1 MQFIKYILLISSL
14 AFFFSCKKEQEE
26 TIESPAILKNGML
39 VLNEGLFQLNNS
51 SLTWVDFGAGT
62 SNDQFFTQKSGRL
75 LGDTGNEM
83 LRYGNKIYVVVNVSS
98 TIEVLDAIT
107 GNSIKQISMQAN
119 GNSKQPRSIRFFGSK
134 AFISCF
140 DGFVDVMDTATFQI
154 ESRIPVGLNP
164 DQMTISGQYLF
175 VSNSGGLN
183 APVMDSTISVI
194 DLIAKSELT
203 KIVVGKNPGSIVT
216 DYEGDVYVVTR
227 GNYSTIPS
235 RLNKIDQDEFIVL
248 DSYDFDASKIT
259 LMNNRLLILNS
270 NKLMLFNA
278 DTDELINNNFI
289 NNPTISTLSNMYFRS
304 SSQQIYLFDSKG
316 YTNTG
321 NILKYNVNGDFLSQY
336 HVGLNPNSILIYD

>member
-107 GNSIKQISMQAN
+107 GNSITQISMQTN
-119 GNSKQPRSIRFFGSK
+119 GNAKQPRSIRFYGSK

-154 ESRIPVGLNP
+154 EARIPVGLNP

-183 APVMDSTISVI
+183 APLMDSTVSVI
-194 DLIAKSELT
+194 DLNAKSELI

-216 DYEGDVYVVTR
+216 DHQGDVYVVSR

-235 RLNKIDQDEFIVL
+235 RMKKIDQNNFIVL
-248 DSYDFDASKIT
+248 ESYNFDASKIAP
-259 LMNNRLLILNS
+259 MNNRLLILNS

-304 SSQQIYLFDSKG
+304 SSQHIYLFDSKG

-336 HVGLNPNSILIYD
+336 HVGLNPNSILTYD

>member
-1 MQFIKYILLISSL
+1 MLTV
-14 AFFFSCKKEQEE
+14 FFSCKKEQKD

-83 LRYGNKIYVVVNVSS
+83 LRYGNKIYIVVNVSS

-107 GNSIKQISMQAN
+107 GNSIKQISMQTN
-119 GNSKQPRSIRFFGSK
+119 GNTKQPRSIRFYGSK

-140 DGFVDVMDTATFQI
+140 DGFVDVMDTVTFQI
-154 ESRIPVGLNP
+154 EARIPVGLNP

-183 APVMDSTISVI
+183 APMMDSTVSVI
-194 DLIAKSELT
+194 DLNAKSELT

-216 DYEGDVYVVTR
+216 DHQGDVYVISR

-235 RLNKIDQDEFIVL
+235 RMKKIDQNNFLVL
-248 DSYDFDASKIT
+248 ESYDFDASKIAA
-259 LMNNRLLILNS
+259 MNNRLLILNS
-270 NKLMLFNA
+270 NKLMLFDA
-278 DTDELINNNFI
+278 DTDELMNNNFI
-289 NNPTISTLSNMYFRS
+289 NNPTIYTLSNMYFRS
-304 SSQQIYLFDSKG
+304 SSQHIYLFDSKG
-316 YTNTG
+316 YTSTG
-321 NILKYNVNGDFLSQY
+321 NILKYNVNGDFLSQF

>member
-1 MQFIKYILLISSL
+1 MKFTNYILLISLL
-14 AFFFSCKKEQEE
+14 ATMYSCKKEKEK

-51 SLTWVDFGAGT
+51 SLTWVDFGTGT
-62 SNDQFFTQKSGRL
+62 SNNQFFTQKSGRL

-83 LRYGNKIYVVVNVSS
+83 VRYGNKIYVVVNISS

-107 GNSIKQISMQAN
+107 GNSIQQISMQTN
-119 GNSKQPRSIRFFGSK
+119 GNAKQPRSIRFFGSK

-183 APVMDSTISVI
+183 APVLDSTVSVV
-194 DLIAKSELT
+194 DLNSKTELT

-216 DYEGDVYVVTR
+216 DNQGDVYVISR

-235 RLNKIDQDEFIVL
+235 RMKKIDQNNFTVL
-248 DSYDFDASKIT
+248 ESYDFDASKIA
-259 LMNNRLLILNS
+259 LMNNRLLILNN

-278 DTDELINNNFI
+278 ETDVLINDNFI
-289 NNPTISTLSNMYFRS
+289 NNSSITTLSNMYFS
-304 SSQQIYLFDSKG
+304 SSGQQIYLFDSKG

-321 NILKYNVNGDFLSQY
+321 NILKYNVNGDYLSQF
-336 HVGLNPNSILIYD
+336 HVGLNPNSILIYE

>member
-1 MQFIKYILLISSL
+1 MQFIKYILIISL
-14 AFFFSCKKEQEE
+14 LMVFYSCKKEQEE
-26 TIESPAILKNGML
+26 TIDSPAILQNGIL

-51 SLTWVDFGAGT
+51 SLTWIDFGAGT
-62 SNDQFFTQKSGRL
+62 SNDQFFTQKTGRL

-83 LRYGNKIYVVVNVSS
+83 VRYGNKIYVIVNVSS

-107 GNSIKQISMQAN
+107 GNSMQQISMQIN
-119 GNSKQPRSIRFFGSK
+119 GNAKQPRSIRFFGSK

-183 APVMDSTISVI
+183 APVMDSTVSVI
-194 DLIAKSELT
+194 DLIAKTEII
-203 KIVVGKNPGSIVT
+203 KIVVGKNPGSIVS
-216 DYEGDVYVVTR
+216 DDQGDVYVISR

-235 RLNKIDQDEFIVL
+235 RMKKIDQNNFTVL
-248 DSYDFDASKIT
+248 ESYDFDASKIAS
-259 LMNNRLLILNS
+259 MNNRLLILTN

-278 DTDELINNNFI
+278 ETDILINDNFI
-289 NNPTISTLSNMYFRS
+289 NNSSITTLSNMYFRS

-321 NILKYNVNGDFLSQY
+321 NILKYNINGDFLSQY

>member
-1 MQFIKYILLISSL
+1 MQFTKYILFIILLGVI
-14 AFFFSCKKEQEE
+14 FSCKKEHEE
-26 TIESPAILKNGML
+26 TIESPEILQNGML

-83 LRYGNKIYVVVNVSS
+83 LRYGNKIYIVVNVSS

-119 GNSKQPRSIRFFGSK
+119 GNAKQPRSIRFYGSK

-183 APVMDSTISVI
+183 APMMDSTVSVI
-194 DLIAKSELT
+194 DLNAKSELT

-216 DYEGDVYVVTR
+216 DHQGDIYVISR

-235 RLNKIDQDEFIVL
+235 RMKKIDQNNFTVL
-248 DSYDFDASKIT
+248 ESYDFDASKIT
-259 LMNNRLLILNS
+259 SMNNRLLILNN

-278 DTDELINNNFI
+278 DTDELMNDDFI
-289 NNPTISTLSNMYFRS
+289 NNPAISTLSNMCFRS

-321 NILKYNVNGDFLSQY
+321 NILKYNVNGDFLTQF

>member
-107 GNSIKQISMQAN
+107 GNSITQISMQTN
-119 GNSKQPRSIRFFGSK
+119 GNAKQPRSIRFYGSK

-154 ESRIPVGLNP
+154 EARIPVGLNP

-183 APVMDSTISVI
+183 APMMDSTVSVI
-194 DLIAKSELT
+194 DLNAKSELT

-216 DYEGDVYVVTR
+216 DHQGDVYVVSR

-235 RLNKIDQDEFIVL
+235 RMKKIDQNNFIVL
-248 DSYDFDASKIT
+248 ESYNFDASKIAP
-259 LMNNRLLILNS
+259 MNNRLLILNS

-304 SSQQIYLFDSKG
+304 SSQHIYLFDSKG

>member
-1 MQFIKYILLISSL
+1 MVCLR
-14 AFFFSCKKEQEE
+14 CKKEVDPEN
-26 TIESPAILKNGML
+26 SPSVLKGGML

-51 SLTWVDFGAGT
+51 SLTWVDFTNGT
-62 SNDQFFTQKSGRL
+62 SNDQFFTQKAGRL

-83 LRYGNKIYVVVNVSS
+83 LRYGNKIYIVVNVSS
-98 TIEVLDAIT
+98 TIEVLDAVT
-107 GNSIKQISMQAN
+107 GNTIKQVTMQAN

-164 DQMTISGQYLF
+164 DQMTISGPYLF

-183 APVMDSTISVI
+183 APTMDSTISVI
-194 DLIAKSELT
+194 DLIAKTELT
-203 KIVVGKNPGSIVT
+203 KITVGKNPGSIVT

-227 GNYSTIPS
+227 GNYTTIPS
-235 RLNKIDQDEFIVL
+235 RLKKIDPNEFIVL
-248 DSYDFDASKIT
+248 DSYTFDVSKVA
-259 LMNNRLLILNS
+259 LMNNRLLILNN
-270 NKLMLFNA
+270 NKLMLFNT
-278 DTDELINNNFI
+278 DTDELINENFI
-289 NNPTISTLSNMYFRS
+289 NNPTITTLSNMYFRS
-304 SSQQIYLFDSKG
+304 SSQNIYLFDSKG

-321 NILKYNVNGDFLSQY
+321 DILKYSVSGDFLSLY

>member
-1 MQFIKYILLISSL
+1 MKFINYILLISL
-14 AFFFSCKKEQEE
+14 LVVFYSCKKEE

-51 SLTWVDFGAGT
+51 SLTWIDFGSGT

-83 LRYGNKIYVVVNVSS
+83 VRYGNKIYVVLNVSS

-107 GNSIKQISMQAN
+107 GNSIKQISMQTN
-119 GNSKQPRSIRFFGSK
+119 GNAKQPRSIRFFGSK

-175 VSNSGGLN
+175 VSNSGGLS
-183 APVMDSTISVI
+183 APVMDSTVSVI
-194 DLIAKSELT
+194 DLIAQTELT
-203 KIVVGKNPGSIVT
+203 KIVVGKNPGSILT
-216 DYEGDVYVVTR
+216 DYQGDVYVISR

-235 RLNKIDQDEFIVL
+235 RMKKIDQNEFIL
-248 DSYDFDASKIT
+248 LESYDFDASKIAI
-259 LMNNRLLILNS
+259 MNNRLLILNN

-278 DTDELINNNFI
+278 ETDAMINDNFI
-289 NNPTISTLSNMYFRS
+289 NNSSITTLSNMYFRS
-304 SSQQIYLFDSKG
+304 SSQHIYLFDSKG

-321 NILKYNVNGDFLSQY
+321 NILKYNINGDFLSQY

>member
-1 MQFIKYILLISSL
+1 MKFIKYILLISL
-14 AFFFSCKKEQEE
+14 LVVFYSCKKEE

-51 SLTWVDFGAGT
+51 SLTWVDFGTGT

-83 LRYGNKIYVVVNVSS
+83 VRYGNKIYVVVNVSS
-98 TIEVLDAIT
+98 TIEVLDAIS
-107 GNSIKQISMQAN
+107 GNSIQQISMQTN
-119 GNSKQPRSIRFFGSK
+119 GNAKQPRSIRFFGSK

-183 APVMDSTISVI
+183 ALVLDSTVSVV
-194 DLIAKSELT
+194 DLNSKTELT

-216 DYEGDVYVVTR
+216 DGQGDVYVISR

-235 RLNKIDQDEFIVL
+235 RMKKIDQNNFTVL
-248 DSYDFDASKIT
+248 ESYDFDASKIA
-259 LMNNRLLILNS
+259 LMNNRLLILNN

-278 DTDELINNNFI
+278 ETDVLINDNFI
-289 NNPTISTLSNMYFRS
+289 NNSSITTLSNTYFRS

-321 NILKYNVNGDFLSQY
+321 NILKYNVNGDFLSQF
-336 HVGLNPNSILIYD
+336 HVGLNPNSILIYE

>member
-1 MQFIKYILLISSL
+1 MKFIKYILLISL
-14 AFFFSCKKEQEE
+14 LVVFYSCKKEE

-51 SLTWVDFGAGT
+51 SLTWVDFGTGT
-62 SNDQFFTQKSGRL
+62 ANDQFFTQKSGRL

-83 LRYGNKIYVVVNVSS
+83 VRYGNKIYVVVNVSS
-98 TIEVLDAIT
+98 TIEVLDAIS
-107 GNSIKQISMQAN
+107 GNSIQQISMQTN
-119 GNSKQPRSIRFFGSK
+119 GNAKQPRSIRFFGSK

-183 APVMDSTISVI
+183 APVLDSTVSVV
-194 DLIAKSELT
+194 DLNSKTELT

-216 DYEGDVYVVTR
+216 DGQGDVYVISR

-235 RLNKIDQDEFIVL
+235 RMKKIDQNNFTVL
-248 DSYDFDASKIT
+248 ESYDFDASKIA
-259 LMNNRLLILNS
+259 LMNNRLLILNN

-278 DTDELINNNFI
+278 ETDVLINDNFI
-289 NNPTISTLSNMYFRS
+289 NNPSITTLSNTYFRS
-304 SSQQIYLFDSKG
+304 SSQQLYLFDSKG

-321 NILKYNVNGDFLSQY
+321 NILKYNVNGDFLSQF
-336 HVGLNPNSILIYD
+336 HVGLNPNSILIYE